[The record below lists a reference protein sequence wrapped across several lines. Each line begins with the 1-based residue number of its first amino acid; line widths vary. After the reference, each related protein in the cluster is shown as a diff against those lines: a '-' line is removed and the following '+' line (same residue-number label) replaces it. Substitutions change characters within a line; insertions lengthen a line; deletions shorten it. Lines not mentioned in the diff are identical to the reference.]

1 MISDPAMVHAIN
13 STAVRR
19 PAPPKFSAADA
30 ERAAD
35 EWGMNC
41 GPGAIA
47 AIFGLTLD
55 QVRPFMGDFERK
67 RYTNPTLM
75 FDTLHRLYKAGIC
88 RGWRKEVKAWP
99 TYGLVRIQWEGPW
112 TNPGVPLRARYR
124 HTHWVAAASF
134 DGDVGV
140 FDINCMSNGSGW
152 TSLYHW
158 RTGLVPWLLE
168 QCVPRA
174 SGGWHITHAIEVD
187 LTFPDAEQLT

>member
-99 TYGLVRIQWEGPW
+99 TYGGIDAVVIEFERIGAGECRSCDLLGLADGGALDDVKNGHHAA
-112 TNPGVPLRARYR
+112 TLSASLGDLR
-124 HTHWVAAASF
+124 TW
-134 DGDVGV
+134 
-140 FDINCMSNGSGW
+140 
-152 TSLYHW
+152 
-158 RTGLVPWLLE
+158 
-168 QCVPRA
+168 
-174 SGGWHITHAIEVD
+174 
-187 LTFPDAEQLT
+187 